1 MEKRRMVIYQLL
13 PRLFGNKQ
21 SSNIKGGTLAQ
32 NGSGKFS
39 AIDEAAL
46 AAIADLGATHIWYTG
61 VLEHATCTDYSAYGI
76 VRDSRDVVKGEAGS
90 PYAIKDY
97 YDVDPDLADV
107 VDRRM
112 KEFEALVERTHK
124 QGLKVLIDLVP
135 NHLARQYVSD
145 AAPEGV
151 VDFGAGDRRDLAFHK
166 DNNFYYLPG
175 ARFDSPEAEERGE
188 RWEEEPA
195 RATGNDCFKA
205 NPGHGDWYE
214 TVKLNYGVDFV
225 GDSPEDFDP
234 EPDTWLKMRDV
245 VLYWADKGIDGFRCD
260 MAGMVPIAFWRWM
273 IGEVRR
279 RYPKLLFI
287 AEVYEQERYHDFIFK
302 AGFDYLYDKV
312 VLYDTLRAVL
322 EGKAAASA
330 LTAAWQQTDGLHGFL
345 LYFLENHDE
354 QRLASDFFL
363 GDGARALPGMVVTAT
378 MFNNPLLLY
387 FGQELGEPGMDEE
400 GFSGVDGRTS
410 IFDYWHP
417 QTLQLWQ
424 QGHWGEEGLS
434 EASRRLRAA
443 YKRLMKVLQEHP
455 AFVKGRFYDL
465 MWANKDNPAFDAA
478 ALFAFLRYHEGR
490 QYLVVANFS
499 EQEQSFKLRI
509 PSDAMQVCGMKAAWF
524 YAGKDLLG
532 GARKLQFPAQI
543 ALNGGLGAR
552 MAARSAAV
560 YELSGS
566 AVE

>member
-175 ARFDSPEAEERGE
+175 TRFDSPEAEEQNE
-188 RWEEEPA
+188 RWEKEPA

-287 AEVYEQERYHDFIFK
+287 AEVYEQELWVASAYFANHPTPESNRHHTGHVAAKAVDAFIGPIQHHVAHLQPGIRFRVKIFGTVAHKIHPIVELNRLVPVAVPRVGFK
-302 AGFDYLYDKV
+302 AIVAGGPCGFLFPAFTPLLGFGRIKAGTRQIVKV
-312 VLYDTLRAVL
+312 VVL
-322 EGKAAASA
+322 MKGQIPTIAGPKINHPFRSGIRHI
-330 LTAAWQQTDGLHGFL
+330 LSGQMIRHQVDQ
-345 LYFLENHDE
+345 YF
-354 QRLASDFFL
+354 
-363 GDGARALPGMVVTAT
+363 
-378 MFNNPLLLY
+378 
-387 FGQELGEPGMDEE
+387 
-400 GFSGVDGRTS
+400 
-410 IFDYWHP
+410 
-417 QTLQLWQ
+417 QTL
-424 QGHWGEEGLS
+424 
-434 EASRRLRAA
+434 
-443 YKRLMKVLQEHP
+443 LMRPLHQSLK
-455 AFVKGRFYDL
+455 
-465 MWANKDNPAFDAA
+465 
-478 ALFAFLRYHEGR
+478 LFHAPIHHIG
-490 QYLVVANFS
+490 QI
-499 EQEQSFKLRI
+499 RI
-509 PSDAMQVCGMKAAWF
+509 HIV
-524 YAGKDLLG
+524 
-532 GARKLQFPAQI
+532 I
-543 ALNGGLGAR
+543 ILNGIGRPGFPFNHIARIAHNPISTVIGAGGMLQHAGIPNMGGTQIGNGR
-552 MAARSAAV
+552 
-560 YELSGS
+560 
-566 AVE
+566 